1 MKVIKKFTSIESFE
15 TERLFAIKLSTADLD
30 KFNIMHTDP
39 RVMETLG
46 GVRSLEKTQK
56 DLEWNLNQWN
66 TNGFGLWIFYLKET
80 NEWIGRGSIRR
91 INLNGS
97 EEIEIGYV
105 LMPSFWNQGYAT
117 EITKACIEISFEVL
131 RLNNIICVTL
141 TTNKPSQRVM
151 EKSGFQYEKNIAINY
166 DGVDYPHVLYR
177 MKNYRKAEIVP
188 YDNNWPD
195 LFKQEAKQIQKI
207 LGPSLKKIHHIGSTA
222 IPNMPE
228 KPIIDMLLECDN
240 INDIEEIKMQLQPL
254 GYLYF
259 SRQVIPYRSFFT
271 RKHTDEIRFHLH
283 LYERGDPQIKRH
295 INFRDY
301 MIAHVKDAETYA
313 TLKLRLAEQFKEDIN
328 NYVIGKDK
336 LVQKMDA
343 QAKLWSERRKDYLP
357 NNTSKKLNEDQLMK
371 AIIANLNVHM
381 TYFAQYLKE
390 VELIRIPG
398 YTIVNSGLTD
408 DTFNYVLDVD
418 FSEAVAIDKIN
429 EITQYF
435 KNTNAPFSWWISP
448 YDKPSSLSTL
458 LEKNGYQNT
467 ENNIAMYFDL
477 DSWKIPTQSTTPE
490 LKIIRALD
498 ENTLHDFAL
507 VLAND
512 KHAFKTY
519 FSWIAAILTD
529 DDPIEYYVGY
539 VDDKPVVRGL
549 SCYYASV
556 AGLHWLSTTPDARK
570 KGYGTAMQEYRLKRA
585 KELGYHIAVLQA
597 SNEGYSLYRRLGYK
611 ECGIFKEYK
620 LRNT

>member
-1 MKVIKKFTSIESFE
+1 
-15 TERLFAIKLSTADLD
+15 
-30 KFNIMHTDP
+30 
-39 RVMETLG
+39 
-46 GVRSLEKTQK
+46 
-56 DLEWNLNQWN
+56 
-66 TNGFGLWIFYLKET
+66 
-80 NEWIGRGSIRR
+80 
-91 INLNGS
+91 
-97 EEIEIGYV
+97 
-105 LMPSFWNQGYAT
+105 
-117 EITKACIEISFEVL
+117 
-131 RLNNIICVTL
+131 
-141 TTNKPSQRVM
+141 
-151 EKSGFQYEKNIAINY
+151 
-166 DGVDYPHVLYR
+166 
-177 MKNYRKAEIVP
+177 
-188 YDNNWPD
+188 
-195 LFKQEAKQIQKI
+195 
-207 LGPSLKKIHHIGSTA
+207 
-222 IPNMPE
+222 
-228 KPIIDMLLECDN
+228 
-240 INDIEEIKMQLQPL
+240 
-254 GYLYF
+254 
-259 SRQVIPYRSFFT
+259 
-271 RKHTDEIRFHLH
+271 
-283 LYERGDPQIKRH
+283 
-295 INFRDY
+295 